1 MRCARPGTTQV
12 IVGAVVVV
20 VAIAALD
27 TLRSSKDDGASPAMT
42 TSPAER
48 QNRMETVISGRPD
61 PAGGPFIGTIS
72 RSEGGIPVSLTVTKA
87 GWEAHDNISINKNVV
102 GPQGAEAI
110 VFWASFP
117 AGDSADPC
125 PNLLSPSI
133 GPTLGNLAAAVVR
146 APGIELVRGPTT
158 VSVGGRPAKHM
169 VLTVRQ
175 DVGCHP
181 GFFYAW
187 RETVGGAYWG
197 ETKAETINVWIVEVD
212 GTRLFI
218 EAQTSKDASPELQQ
232 EIEEIVGSIRFG

>member
-1 MRCARPGTTQV
+1 MRRALSGFTWV
-12 IVGAVVVV
+12 IIGAVV
-20 VAIAALD
+20 AAAALD
-27 TLRSSKDDGASPAMT
+27 TLRSSKDDGAPPAPT

-48 QNRMETVISGRPD
+48 QTRTETVLSGRPD
-61 PAGGPFIGTIS
+61 PAGGPVVGTIS
-72 RSEGGIPVSLTVTKA
+72 RSEGGIPVSLRVTAA
-87 GWEAHDNISINKNVV
+87 GWEAHDNISINKNIR

-117 AGDSADPC
+117 DGDSADPC

-133 GPTLGNLAAAVVR
+133 GPTLGDLAAAVAR
-146 APGIELVRGPTT
+146 APGIEAVKGPST
-158 VSVGGRPAKHM
+158 VTVGGRAAKHV

-175 DVGCHP
+175 NVGCHP

-218 EAQTSKDASPELQQ
+218 EAQTSKDATPELQQ
-232 EIEEIVGSIRFG
+232 EIEEIVESIRFG